1 MDGWACDDAEPSC
14 RYGAPVECPEAAD
27 AAPTPTPPA
36 QALEAEQPPLARG
49 YGSRVRDG
57 DGAKEDS
64 WTSTNCIAAAVPM
77 EWRGSNYSEMV
88 FLPLSFL
95 TELFGVIPFFK

>member
-1 MDGWACDDAEPSC
+1 MDGWARDDAESSC
-14 RYGAPVECPEAAD
+14 RYGALVECPEAAD
-27 AAPTPTPPA
+27 ATPTP
-36 QALEAEQPPLARG
+36 ALEVEQPPLAHG

-64 WTSTNCIAAAVPM
+64 WTSTDCIAAAVPM
-77 EWRGSNYSEMV
+77 EWRGYNYSEKV

-95 TELFGVIPFFK
+95 TELFLCHPLF

>member
-1 MDGWACDDAEPSC
+1 MNGWVRDDAEPSC

-27 AAPTPTPPA
+27 AAPT
-36 QALEAEQPPLARG
+36 QALEAEQPPLAHG

-57 DGAKEDS
+57 DGVKEDS
-64 WTSTNCIAAAVPM
+64 WTSTDCIAAAVPM

-95 TELFGVIPFFK
+95 TELFLCHPLL